1 MSRYVGIMYKIKKFL
16 PSKALLQVYHSFVQS
31 HINFCSLVWGFSCKS
46 NIEAI
51 FRKQKK
57 GMRAVIPGYIKYFY
71 KDGITPGHTK
81 EYFNKYKILTI
92 HNIITLNAIMI
103 MTKVR
108 FYPTLVPKSIK
119 ETISD
124 DSPKIGSNHEDCD
137 MWLKVYNT
145 PTYRNSLFFKGPML
159 FSTLKIVDDIT
170 REKHVYIKSFKNRVR
185 SVLFDCQNAGENI
198 SWETSN
204 FVLYNYR
211 GLRSEATKRNPERVN
226 YTQFFE

>member
-1 MSRYVGIMYKIKKFL
+1 
-16 PSKALLQVYHSFVQS
+16 
-31 HINFCSLVWGFSCKS
+31 
-46 NIEAI
+46 
-51 FRKQKK
+51 
-57 GMRAVIPGYIKYFY
+57 MRAVIPGFIKYFY

-81 EYFNKYKILTI
+81 EYFNKYKILTV

-103 MTKVR
+103 MKKVR
-108 FYPTLVPKSIK
+108 FYPTLVPKSII

-124 DSPKIGSNHEDCD
+124 DSPNIGSNHEDCG

-159 FSTLKIVDDIT
+159 FSTLELVDDIT
-170 REKHVYIKSFKNRVR
+170 KEKHVYIKSLKNRVR
-185 SVLFDCQNAGENI
+185 AVLLDCQNAGDTI
-198 SWETSN
+198 LWETSN

-226 YTQFFE
+226 YTRFFD